1 MFVFINSCVLC
12 VCVFVCLC
20 VCVFLCL
27 CVCCVYMCVCECVW
41 VCVCYNGAPD
51 FDGGKVAFTC
61 TGSVG
66 RAAALF
72 SFSCPAC
79 PCVST
84 LPSVCVCMWV
94 IKCGCVCMF
103 VCVYMVIDVCLY

>member
-1 MFVFINSCVLC
+1 MFAFIKLYVFRVS
-12 VCVFVCLC
+12 VFVCLR
-20 VCVFLCL
+20 VRVF
-27 CVCCVYMCVCECVW
+27 VCVYMCVC
-41 VCVCYNGAPD
+41 VCVYVCMCYDGAPD

-72 SFSCPAC
+72 SFSCPGC

-84 LPSVCVCMWV
+84 LPSVCVCA
-94 IKCGCVCMF
+94 CGLLSVGVF
-103 VCVYMVIDVCLY
+103 VCLSVCIC

>member
-1 MFVFINSCVLC
+1 MFAFIKLYVFRVS
-12 VCVFVCLC
+12 VFVCLR
-20 VCVFLCL
+20 VRVF
-27 CVCCVYMCVCECVW
+27 VCVYMCVC
-41 VCVCYNGAPD
+41 VCVYVCMCYDGAPD

-72 SFSCPAC
+72 SFSCPVC
-79 PCVST
+79 PCFST
-84 LPSVCVCMWV
+84 SPSVCVCILV

-103 VCVYMVIDVCLY
+103 VCACMLIHVCLY

>member
-1 MFVFINSCVLC
+1 MYVNPCLPLLNCVFFVLVCLC

-20 VCVFLCL
+20 VCTC
-27 CVCCVYMCVCECVW
+27 
-41 VCVCYNGAPD
+41 VCVCVCMCYDGAPD
-51 FDGGKVAFTC
+51 FEGGKVAFTC

>member
-1 MFVFINSCVLC
+1 MYVNLCLPLLICVFFVFVCFVCLCVCVC

-20 VCVFLCL
+20 VCVF
-27 CVCCVYMCVCECVW
+27 
-41 VCVCYNGAPD
+41 VCVCVHVCVCVCMCYDGAPD
-51 FDGGKVAFTC
+51 FDGGKVVFTC

-79 PCVST
+79 PCFST
-84 LPSVCVCMWV
+84 SPSVCV
-94 IKCGCVCMF
+94 
-103 VCVYMVIDVCLY
+103 YMGY